1 MDTALRLRG
10 RKGVSPI
17 IAAAILILISVVAG
31 VLLWLW
37 VSGFTSAATAQQ
49 PALGERIK
57 IEGVQV
63 SPATARKY
71 NVTAYV
77 RNVGGA
83 PVNITHIYILDAAG
97 TIVAQSGVTTLTII
111 DPGKVDTVTANNLD
125 LKKGATYTVKVVTR
139 NGVEATYT
147 FVVPK

>member
-1 MDTALRLRG
+1 MGRALRG

-17 IAAAILILISVVAG
+17 IAAAILIMISVVAG

-57 IEGVQV
+57 IEGVEASTTQV
-63 SPATARKY
+63 K
-71 NVTAYV
+71 VYV

-125 LKKGATYTVKVVTR
+125 LKKGATYTVKVVTG